1 MTPTIRLTPEPAPPG
16 GFRFS
21 GATAMQR
28 VTPSEPFNPDP
39 DARYLRECS
48 TPGPVYEP
56 DADGVPGGWLLMVLA
71 ALLLLALTG
80 CSKAEAQ
87 EPQATAQD
95 IKRAAAGK
103 WLCPGMHAEW
113 ISNTEVQCL
122 KEKS

>member
-1 MTPTIRLTPEPAPPG
+1 
-16 GFRFS
+16 
-21 GATAMQR
+21 MQR
-28 VTPSEPFNPDP
+28 VTPAEPFNPDP

-48 TPGPVYEP
+48 RPGPVHEP
-56 DADGVPGGWLLMVLA
+56 EADGVPGGWLLMVLS

-80 CSKAEAQ
+80 CADAGAQ
-87 EPQATAQD
+87 EPQPTPTAQD
-95 IKRAAAGK
+95 VKRAAAGK

>member
-1 MTPTIRLTPEPAPPG
+1 
-16 GFRFS
+16 
-21 GATAMQR
+21 MQR

-80 CSKAEAQ
+80 CSQAGAQ
-87 EPQATAQD
+87 ETQPTAQEQ
-95 IKRAAAGK
+95 RLAHAAARACEG
-103 WLCPGMHAEW
+103 LTPVFDNG
-113 ISNTEVQCL
+113 SLSCL
-122 KEKS
+122 KEIP